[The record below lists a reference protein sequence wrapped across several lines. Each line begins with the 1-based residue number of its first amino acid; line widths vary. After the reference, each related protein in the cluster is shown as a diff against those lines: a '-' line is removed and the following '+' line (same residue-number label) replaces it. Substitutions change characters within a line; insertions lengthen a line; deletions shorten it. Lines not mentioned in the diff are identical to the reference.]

1 MILILIPYLITVTPY
16 IQYTHIY
23 IRVYVCINICIQI
36 YKQPDEFILSLVFI
50 KFQVTTLHQISNEE
64 ARPCKELI
72 YPLSEVI
79 SFQEFFVYGWGSM
92 RFPLP
97 TIACLL
103 ILSLIR
109 CFQEVTM
116 LSYHV
121 LAILAFLGDS
131 ISSRYPSSS
140 TLPIYL
146 TLLP

>member
-1 MILILIPYLITVTPY
+1 MILIFIPYLITVTPY

-36 YKQPDEFILSLVFI
+36 YKQSDEFILSLVFI

-79 SFQEFFVYGWGSM
+79 SFQEFFVYGWGTM

-97 TIACLL
+97 CKSTQDSWCASSGPVWTDLL
-103 ILSLIR
+103 L
-109 CFQEVTM
+109 C
-116 LSYHV
+116 YH
-121 LAILAFLGDS
+121 G
-131 ISSRYPSSS
+131 
-140 TLPIYL
+140 
-146 TLLP
+146 